1 MAESEE
7 LEICEHVIMRLSGG
21 RSISRLVQRSDK
33 ASISWHFFDL
43 SSHPSNLRV
52 LINSHCHNLKDTNLD
67 DPLEK
72 TLHSWAVSGRCF
84 CKQKAE
90 HSPLVIYSLTRSPVT
105 TPESSTHS
113 IFESPSE
120 LALAGQW

>member
-1 MAESEE
+1 VAESEE

-52 LINSHCHNLKDTNLD
+52 LINSHCHNLKILISMIRLKRFYILGLFRADVFA
-67 DPLEK
+67 
-72 TLHSWAVSGRCF
+72 SR
-84 CKQKAE
+84 KQ
-90 HSPLVIYSLTRSPVT
+90 
-105 TPESSTHS
+105 S
-113 IFESPSE
+113 IAPR
-120 LALAGQW
+120 